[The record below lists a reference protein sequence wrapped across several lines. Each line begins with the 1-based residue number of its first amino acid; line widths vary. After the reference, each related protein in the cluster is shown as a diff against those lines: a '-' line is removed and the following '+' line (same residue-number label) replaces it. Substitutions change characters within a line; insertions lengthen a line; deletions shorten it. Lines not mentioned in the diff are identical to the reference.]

1 MSRLLLLVL
10 VVAACSKGT
19 AHATARSSA
28 LPSAPEGNACD
39 RHLVTASDAA
49 AILGAPITDTK
60 TLPGDAQTCVFGTAG
75 FSTLTITLRP
85 GLGTVTV
92 ATWLGGKM
100 PVSATPLD
108 GVGERAAWVGSL
120 HEIVATKNALLCDVQ
135 ASGDASQAALGALC
149 NKIFAASSPT
159 PS

>member
-1 MSRLLLLVL
+1 VSRLLVLVL
-10 VVAACSKGT
+10 VVAAGCSKGA
-19 AHATARSSA
+19 AHATARSA
-28 LPSAPEGNACD
+28 APEGNACD

-60 TLPGDAQTCVFGTAG
+60 TLPGDAQTCVLTTATS
-75 FSTLTITLRP
+75 STLTVTLRP

-108 GVGERAAWVGSL
+108 GVGERAAWVNSL
-120 HEIVATKNALLCDVQ
+120 HEVVATKNAMLCDVQ
-135 ASGDASQAALGALC
+135 ASGLPGTGDASQAALGALC
-149 NKIFAASSPT
+149 NKIFAASS
-159 PS
+159 

>member
-1 MSRLLLLVL
+1 MIRLLVL
-10 VVAACSKGT
+10 VLAVAACSKGT
-19 AHATARSSA
+19 THATARSSV
-28 LPSAPEGNACD
+28 PDGNACD

-60 TLPGDAQTCVFGTAG
+60 TLPGDAQTCVFTTAA

-100 PVSATPLD
+100 PVGATPLD
-108 GVGERAAWVGSL
+108 GVGERAAWVSSL
-120 HEIVATKNALLCDVQ
+120 HEVVATKNALLCDVQ
-135 ASGDASQAALGALC
+135 AGGASQAALGALC